1 MLTILTGL
9 IRTWTGWA
17 VMTEIF
23 GNPKKMVIRPYH
35 PTPKDPFNAYAAAQ
49 DVRAATMQGTPV
61 ARGTGI
67 WLGNKQFHGDYRPGF
82 LCGVQDQNPRDP
94 PRKALFDALQV
105 MHYKYRLDNPTK
117 ITLLAYS
124 IPEFA
129 DDSNQVKWE
138 GDTGAVSWIIEGSSG
153 QPARPLTSSI
163 STIWLSSSPSFAGI
177 SGVCRARLIRSFDME
192 AISAWRGSARPS
204 LRCAPQSIRPFTVVP
219 LATIIPLAVA
229 TY

>member
-1 MLTILTGL
+1 
-9 IRTWTGWA
+9 
-17 VMTEIF
+17 MTEIF

-61 ARGTGI
+61 AGGQGYGSATSNSTVIIGRDFYAGYRIKIQGTR
-67 WLGNKQFHGDYRPGF
+67 LGKPYS
-82 LCGVQDQNPRDP
+82 
-94 PRKALFDALQV
+94 

-177 SGVCRARLIRSFDME
+177 SGVCQARLIRSFDGGHEWLGAQE
-192 AISAWRGSARPS
+192 AVPASAAHLNQFDLSPS
-204 LRCAPQSIRPFTVVP
+204 FLWPPSSLWLWPRTEA
-219 LATIIPLAVA
+219 LA
-229 TY
+229 